1 MGHRYKAPAFFQV
14 IEKELIWG
22 VCTTTQASLTAAV
35 RVPELNV
42 PFFMRARNNKVQRS
56 KQRAL
61 LTQQF
66 DPFFLQRR
74 AGL

>member
-1 MGHRYKAPAFFQV
+1 MQPIHLQSTH
-14 IEKELIWG
+14 LIKG
-22 VCTTTQASLTAAV
+22 AKTIADMDVPVSLTAAV
-35 RVPELNV
+35 RVPKLNV
-42 PFFMRARNNKVQRS
+42 PFFVRARNNKVQRS